1 LPLSGNVLP
10 LAIFYTTVQIGNP
23 PRTFNV
29 SVDTGSTDMLVPL
42 AGCNGC
48 KEGTPVFDPKASATS
63 AIEVCNKTL
72 TCSKCQASP
81 SDPSVS
87 QCGFKDSYLTC
98 DLSNLTAVCSV
109 AGVIYSD
116 SVTIAGISA
125 NNVRFG
131 GIDKQT
137 TNFDQF
143 KQIDGIL
150 GLAFSGDSR
159 GSQMGFDDTP
169 FQRLVDQNVGLENVV
184 QTCLT
189 PEGGLLVLGRDDERD
204 RQFYNGTLQWSP
216 ITLAAWYTVNASA
229 LLVDGVPMNV
239 SLDDLNGPFPD
250 DPCIVD
256 SGTNFLSLTD
266 AAFTAVVDAFSAMCG
281 RGVHLKGICGE
292 PQGQT
297 LFDGKAFSL
306 TEDERAVF
314 PDVEIDLIGDR
325 GGADVRL
332 PIGPAEYLVELPNGT
347 YRLGITDGDC
357 IIGNT
362 HMLKYWTVYDRA
374 NMRMGFAP
382 AIPEKCAAERMMML
396 ALQ

>member
-1 LPLSGNVLP
+1 
-10 LAIFYTTVQIGNP
+10 
-23 PRTFNV
+23 
-29 SVDTGSTDMLVPL
+29 M
-42 AGCNGC
+42 
-48 KEGTPVFDPKASATS
+48 FDPKASSTS

-216 ITLAAWYTVNASA
+216 ITLAAWWVPIAAAMLSDPVSCGIRVVSHGLILRRVTSDTLHDVIASA
-229 LLVDGVPMNV
+229 HARRVVARSKPRPQKWHNA
-239 SLDDLNGPFPD
+239 
-250 DPCIVD
+250 
-256 SGTNFLSLTD
+256 GT
-266 AAFTAVVDAFSAMCG
+266 
-281 RGVHLKGICGE
+281 R
-292 PQGQT
+292 
-297 LFDGKAFSL
+297 
-306 TEDERAVF
+306 
-314 PDVEIDLIGDR
+314 
-325 GGADVRL
+325 
-332 PIGPAEYLVELPNGT
+332 
-347 YRLGITDGDC
+347 
-357 IIGNT
+357 
-362 HMLKYWTVYDRA
+362 
-374 NMRMGFAP
+374 
-382 AIPEKCAAERMMML
+382 
-396 ALQ
+396 

>member
-1 LPLSGNVLP
+1 
-10 LAIFYTTVQIGNP
+10 
-23 PRTFNV
+23 
-29 SVDTGSTDMLVPL
+29 
-42 AGCNGC
+42 
-48 KEGTPVFDPKASATS
+48 VFDPKASATS

-216 ITLAAWYTVNASA
+216 ITLAAWWVPIAERSRVVWDTCPFAWLDYAPCHVRYLPRRNASA
-229 LLVDGVPMNV
+229 HARRVVVRSKPRPQKWHNA
-239 SLDDLNGPFPD
+239 
-250 DPCIVD
+250 
-256 SGTNFLSLTD
+256 GT
-266 AAFTAVVDAFSAMCG
+266 
-281 RGVHLKGICGE
+281 R
-292 PQGQT
+292 
-297 LFDGKAFSL
+297 
-306 TEDERAVF
+306 
-314 PDVEIDLIGDR
+314 
-325 GGADVRL
+325 
-332 PIGPAEYLVELPNGT
+332 
-347 YRLGITDGDC
+347 
-357 IIGNT
+357 
-362 HMLKYWTVYDRA
+362 
-374 NMRMGFAP
+374 
-382 AIPEKCAAERMMML
+382 
-396 ALQ
+396 